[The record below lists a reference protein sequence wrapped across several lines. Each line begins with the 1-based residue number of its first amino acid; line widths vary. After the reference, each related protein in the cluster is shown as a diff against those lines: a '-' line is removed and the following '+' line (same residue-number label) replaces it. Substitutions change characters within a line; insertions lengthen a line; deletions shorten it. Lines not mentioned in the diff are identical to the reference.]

1 MIHTRYRS
9 NRQRIAFVDP
19 CSADGYDLPD
29 IARGGLGGTE
39 ATVLRV
45 AAALR
50 QDFDV
55 TLYQNN
61 RAGRFWSEAG
71 DLQPL
76 EQVYRT
82 AAGSLGTIVVIN
94 RWKVALKLR
103 KLHPDAAIYL
113 WMHIYPGRHNRKMG
127 AALAA
132 AGITVIAVSQTH
144 ANALTTF
151 MGEVSRASET
161 PPVKVIYNPLADDL
175 RPDSTPR
182 DPNRLLFA
190 SSPHKGLAE
199 VFEQFRT
206 LRACIP
212 ELTLAVADP
221 GYLRWATGPV
231 PEGVIFLGSLSH
243 PALIRQLRR
252 SLCLFYPQTT
262 FAETFGLVL
271 AEANAV
277 GTPALAHA
285 GLGANDE
292 VLCDTDQRID
302 AHDPAQIAARIQ
314 AWRRNPPR
322 VTANPGF
329 RLSAVAR
336 NWTRLLG
343 DAVQPAQQQA
353 TLQEP
358 ETSEVAP

>member
-1 MIHTRYRS
+1 MIHTRQPLHRP
-9 NRQRIAFVDP
+9 RIAFVDP
-19 CSADGYDLPD
+19 CCAHGYDLPD
-29 IARGGLGGTE
+29 IARSGLGGTE

-61 RAGRFWSEAG
+61 RSGRFWSEAG

-76 EQVYRT
+76 TQVYR
-82 AAGSLGTIVVIN
+82 AASLGTIVVIN

-127 AALAA
+127 AALKA

-144 ANALTTF
+144 AEALKDF
-151 MGEVSRASET
+151 MGDVAGRADAPS
-161 PPVKVIYNPLADDL
+161 VKVIYNPLADDL
-175 RPDSTPR
+175 RPDNTPR

-199 VFEQFRT
+199 VFTQFRN
-206 LRACIP
+206 LRACMP

-221 GYLRWATGPV
+221 GYLQWATGPV

-243 PALIRQLRR
+243 PALVRQLRR

-277 GTPALAHA
+277 GTPALVHA
-285 GLGANDE
+285 GLGAHDE
-292 VLCDTDQRID
+292 VLSGTGQRID
-302 AHDPAQIAARIQ
+302 AHDPAQIIARIK
-314 AWRRNPPR
+314 AWRRNPPQIA
-322 VTANPGF
+322 ANPAF
-329 RLSAVAR
+329 RLSQVADE
-336 NWTRLLG
+336 WARLIG
-343 DAVQPAQQQA
+343 GVVHPVQQA
-353 TLQEP
+353 GALIQP
-358 ETSEVAP
+358 ETTEARP

>member
-1 MIHTRYRS
+1 MIHTRHAP

-19 CSADGYDLPD
+19 CSAGGYDLPD

-61 RAGRFWSEAG
+61 RSGRFWSDAG

-76 EQVYRT
+76 AQVYR
-82 AAGSLGTIVVIN
+82 AASLGTIVVIN

-103 KLHPDAAIYL
+103 KLHPDAAIFL

-127 AALAA
+127 AALKA

-144 ANALTTF
+144 ASALRAF
-151 MGEVSRASET
+151 MGASEA
-161 PPVKVIYNPLADDL
+161 PPITAIYNPLADEL
-175 RPDSTPR
+175 RPDTTPR

-199 VFEQFRT
+199 VFEQFST
-206 LRACIP
+206 LRASIP

-262 FAETFGLVL
+262 FVETFGLVL

-277 GTPALAHA
+277 GTPALVHA
-285 GLGANDE
+285 GLGAHDE
-292 VLCDTDQRID
+292 VLSGTGQQID
-302 AHDPAQIAARIQ
+302 AHDPAQIAARIK

-322 VTANPGF
+322 VTANPAF
-329 RLSAVAR
+329 RLSAVAQG
-336 NWTRLLG
+336 WMRLLG
-343 DAVQPAQQQA
+343 GEVQPARQQA
-353 TLQEP
+353 TLKQP
-358 ETSEVAP
+358 ETSEARS

>member
-1 MIHTRYRS
+1 MIHTRHAS

-19 CSADGYDLPD
+19 CSAGGYDLPD

-61 RAGRFWSEAG
+61 RSGRFWSEAG

-76 EQVYRT
+76 AQVYR
-82 AAGSLGTIVVIN
+82 AASLGTIVVIN

-103 KLHPDAAIYL
+103 KLHPDAAIFL

-127 AALAA
+127 AALKT

-144 ANALTTF
+144 ASALTAF
-151 MGEVSRASET
+151 MREVSDTSEI

-199 VFEQFRT
+199 VFAQFRN

-277 GTPALAHA
+277 GTPALVHA
-285 GLGANDE
+285 GLGAHDE
-292 VLCDTDQRID
+292 VLSGTGQRID
-302 AHDPAQIAARIQ
+302 AHDPAQIVARIA

-322 VTANPGF
+322 VTANPAF
-329 RLSAVAR
+329 RLSAVAQD
-336 NWTRLLG
+336 WTRLLRG
-343 DAVQPAQQQA
+343 EVQPVP
-353 TLQEP
+353 QERPLTQP
-358 ETSEVAP
+358 EPSEARS

>member
-1 MIHTRYRS
+1 MIHTRYAS
-9 NRQRIAFVDP
+9 NRQRFTFVDP
-19 CSADGYDLPD
+19 CSAGGYDLPD

-50 QDFDV
+50 RDFDV

-71 DLQPL
+71 DLRPL
-76 EQVYRT
+76 AQVYR
-82 AAGSLGTIVVIN
+82 AASLGTIVVIN

-103 KLHPDAAIYL
+103 KLHPEAAIVL
-113 WMHIYPGRHNRKMG
+113 WVHVFPGRHNRKMG

-144 ANALTTF
+144 ARALRAF
-151 MGEVSRASET
+151 MANGNDPAEVPRIE
-161 PPVKVIYNPLADDL
+161 VIYNPLDDDL
-175 RPDSTPR
+175 GPDGTPR
-182 DPNRLLFA
+182 DRNRLLFA

-199 VFEQFRT
+199 VFEQFRN
-206 LRACIP
+206 LRARIP
-212 ELTLAVADP
+212 ELKLAVADP

-231 PEGVIFLGSLSH
+231 PDGVIFLGALSH

-277 GTPALAHA
+277 GTPALVHA

-292 VLCDTDQRID
+292 VLCGSGQRID
-302 AHDPAQIAARIQ
+302 GHDPAQIAARID
-314 AWRRNPPR
+314 AWRRDPPR
-322 VTANPGF
+322 VAANPVF
-329 RLSAVAR
+329 RLREVAR
-336 NWTRLLG
+336 HWTRLVS
-343 DAVQPAQQQA
+343 DAVEPAPQQVARKQP
-353 TLQEP
+353 EP
-358 ETSEVAP
+358 SGAGS